1 MIAEETSIE
10 GCYIITPRI
19 FKDERGYFIET
30 FNNQTFFEKTGIATQ
45 FVQDNQ
51 SKSSAGVLRGLHFQQ
66 GGHAQG
72 KLVRVIQG
80 SVLDIC
86 VDLRPNSKTLGQY
99 VSVVLSGDNFKQL
112 YIPRGFAHG
121 FVVLEDETIFSYKC
135 DNFYNKNSEGGII
148 YNDPDIAIDWRIPEE
163 KLILSD
169 KDKHLPTLK
178 EYLAK

>member
-99 VSVVLSGDNFKQL
+99 VSLVLSGDNFKQL

-121 FVVLEDETIFSYKC
+121 FVVLEDETIFSFKC